1 LLVASTRRFNEPELN
16 MIFTRPVALAFAVV
30 LLSVP
35 SVAVLAQD
43 AAAPS
48 APATTQTSNNDDG
61 GFDLGWLGLLGLA
74 GLLGLRKRDHSQV
87 TNTR

>member
-1 LLVASTRRFNEPELN
+1 MMS
-16 MIFTRPVALAFAVV
+16 TRPVALAFAVV
-30 LLSVP
+30 LLSFP

-43 AAAPS
+43 AAAPA
-48 APATTQTSNNDDG
+48 APATAQTSNDDDG

-74 GLLGLRKRDHSQV
+74 GLLGLRKRDHSRT